1 MFRKR
6 IVGLILTTV
15 LLAFSSAQILAHDAS
30 VEPLMSRAL
39 ENGKEGLVLT
49 VSYPPGGT
57 TPIHRHDAHVFV
69 YVLEGS
75 ITMQV
80 SGGELKTI
88 GPGETFYESPEDIHA
103 VSKNASNTEAAK
115 FLVFFVKDKD
125 KPPVIP
131 VQ

>member
-6 IVGLILTTV
+6 IIALVLIATLLTFGIAEV
-15 LLAFSSAQILAHDAS
+15 LAHDAA
-30 VEPLMSRAL
+30 VEPLMSQPL

-80 SGGELKTI
+80 TGGEIKTI
-88 GPGETFYESPEDIHA
+88 GPGEMFYEAPEDVHA
-103 VSKNASNTEAAK
+103 VSKNASDSESAK

-131 VQ
+131 VN